1 MWFILWVRRGAKNMG
16 KVFQARQGD
25 ILFISVADA
34 EPLMGGSSPRADN
47 VLAQGEATGHSH
59 RLVGSAGWWPEMR
72 TRANGEILVRGG
84 EGMRVVHEEHG
95 DITLPADT
103 WILVRRQREYDPVAV
118 ERQRRARD

>member
-1 MWFILWVRRGAKNMG
+1 
-16 KVFQARQGD
+16 
-25 ILFISVADA
+25 
-34 EPLMGGSSPRADN
+34 
-47 VLAQGEATGHSH
+47 
-59 RLVGSAGWWPEMR
+59 MR